1 MFYNILDKKRKDILP
16 LLKSLKRDFYLAGGT
31 ALALQIG
38 HRDSIDFDFF
48 CDVNIDTEEL
58 FERLKEIFAEHNV
71 QKIQE
76 EKNTLAIIVDN
87 DIKISF
93 FTYRYPLLKPKIDEE
108 YIELASVEDIACMK
122 LSAIV
127 SRSTQKDY
135 IDLYFVLQ
143 NHKLS
148 QLLEMTNDKFTNL
161 DTNLIIKSL
170 TYFDD
175 MVEEPIMFK
184 NDKSISFEQVKVFL
198 SNCVR
203 KYLNK

>member
-1 MFYNILDKKRKDILP
+1 MFYNILDKERTDILP
-16 LLKSLKRDFYLAGGT
+16 LLKSLKGDFYLAGGT

-48 CDVNIDTEEL
+48 CNDNIDTEEL
-58 FERLKEIFAEHNV
+58 FEKLKEIFADYDI

-76 EKNTLAIIVDN
+76 EKNTLTIVVDS
-87 DIKISF
+87 DIKMSF
-93 FTYRYPLLKPKIDEE
+93 FTYKYPLLKSKINEE
-108 YIELASVEDIACMK
+108 YFDLASVEDIACMK

-135 IDLYFVLQ
+135 VDLYFVLQ
-143 NHKLS
+143 EYELG
-148 QLLEMTNDKFTNL
+148 QLLKMANDKFTSL

-175 MVEEPIMFK
+175 IIEEPIVFK
-184 NDKSISFEQVKVFL
+184 NDKNISLEQVKAFL
-198 SNCVR
+198 LDCVG
-203 KYLNK
+203 KYWNK